1 MFLSSGTATL
11 ATASLLVTHMPR
23 FLGQTLGL
31 LQRWLSL
38 QECKEALA
46 MSRGSDVCL
55 EKMAAQLKSALRSP
69 NSGQL
74 RRQPC
79 I

>member
-38 QECKEALA
+38 RASACVHMPLHWL
-46 MSRGSDVCL
+46 VCL
-55 EKMAAQLKSALRSP
+55 
-69 NSGQL
+69 SGL
-74 RRQPC
+74 AHMLEEAFDSGVF
-79 I
+79 